1 MRPWSPSPIRRAA
14 GAAFAAD
21 LVAAAVGPILYDD
34 LEQTIKLWEAG
45 RHDLVSDTGF
55 DGVFCAAL
63 G

>member
-14 GAAFAAD
+14 GTAFAAD
-21 LVAAAVGPILYDD
+21 LVAAAVGPIPYDD

-45 RHDLVSDTGF
+45 RHDLLSDTRF
-55 DGVFCAAL
+55 DGAFCAGL